1 MDNNSSGVET
11 SRDKNFVP
19 CLRFMTAATFNTNI
33 LILLVHWA
41 GFAKVKTENGLYNM
55 KEGGV

>member
-33 LILLVHWA
+33 LILLVYWA
-41 GFAKVKTENGLYNM
+41 GWLGLGKNS
-55 KEGGV
+55 KRLFIT